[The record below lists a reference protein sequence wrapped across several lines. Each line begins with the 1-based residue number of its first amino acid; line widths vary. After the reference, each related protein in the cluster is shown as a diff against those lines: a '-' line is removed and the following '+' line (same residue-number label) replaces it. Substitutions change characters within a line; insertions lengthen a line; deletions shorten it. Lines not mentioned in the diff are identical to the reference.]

1 MKWPLVICVA
11 LAVGACGDRELKKL
25 GRVRDSV
32 CACKTAACAES
43 AMADLPKGN
52 VESTPKS
59 QRLARE
65 MMNCLAELYA
75 EGRPTDDPDAE
86 PPVEE
91 AAGSAGS
98 AH

>member
-1 MKWPLVICVA
+1 MKWHLVICVA

-43 AMADLPKGN
+43 AMADLPKGK

-59 QRLARE
+59 QRVARE

-75 EGRPTDDPDAE
+75 EGRPTADPDAE
-86 PPVEE
+86 PPVDEA
-91 AAGSAGS
+91 AAGSA
-98 AH
+98 H